1 MVLDVHYFKMM
12 LLSSCDI
19 LEENLESLSEIDS
32 KFGDGNHGI
41 TMVKITKTIRDVV
54 GGWPEGGLRQMLET
68 IGSEVIED
76 NGGAA
81 GILWGSFF
89 QGLSEAM
96 EDQEEID
103 ENLLKD
109 MLLAALINMQMITP
123 ARLGDKTM
131 MDVLIPVVNGSRACL
146 GAMEEVLEAIEASAV
161 RGAEETK
168 SYPAKF
174 GKAGRYG
181 EEAVGYIDPG
191 ALGMSLFFQGWNN
204 IVFDY

>member
-1 MVLDVHYFKMM
+1 MVLDVYYFKMM

-32 KFGDGNHGI
+32 KFGDGDHGI
-41 TMVKITKTIRDVV
+41 TMGKITKTIRAVV
-54 GGWPEGGLRQMLET
+54 GGWPECGLRQMIET

-76 NGGAA
+76 NSGSA

-96 EDQEEID
+96 EEQEEIND
-103 ENLLKD
+103 DLLKD
-109 MLLAALINMQMITP
+109 MLLAALINMQMVTP

-146 GAMEEVLEAIEASAV
+146 GLMKEVLEAIESSAAK
-161 RGAEETK
+161 GAERTK
-168 SYPAKF
+168 NYPAKF
-174 GKAGRYG
+174 GKAGKYG
-181 EEAVGYIDPG
+181 DQAIGYIDPG

-204 IVFDY
+204 VVFDY